1 MHYSPIYHLSYFP
14 QIKTQNSFERRKS
27 KRRKKKKKKNHLDI
41 HEVSE
46 GRRCILRAANN
57 ANKSKDNKAPWQP
70 GDRRVPLSRIIETTI
85 AANHVSR
92 SRERWSRVLDTRSLR
107 AGSSGVPYPLVDSST
122 IRVLLSLNCQKQWNY
137 CARYPGIKGRQR
149 RERTVWSSV
158 CVCVCVW
165 RVWRWKLGSCP
176 FSIPRFRTLLT
187 HRKGC
192 INDIVRCT
200 LRNTVIAFWSLWDR
214 LTG

>member
-1 MHYSPIYHLSYFP
+1 MSYFP
-14 QIKTQNSFERRKS
+14 QIKAQNSFERRKS

-149 RERTVWSSV
+149 RERTVWNSV
-158 CVCVCVW
+158 CVCVCVKGVEVEI
-165 RVWRWKLGSCP
+165 RVV
-176 FSIPRFRTLLT
+176 SIFYPSISYPSNTSKGLYQW
-187 HRKGC
+187 HR
-192 INDIVRCT
+192 
-200 LRNTVIAFWSLWDR
+200 SLHV
-214 LTG
+214 T

>member
-1 MHYSPIYHLSYFP
+1 MSYFP
-14 QIKTQNSFERRKS
+14 QIKAQNSFERRKS

-149 RERTVWSSV
+149 RERTVWNSV
-158 CVCVCVW
+158 CVCVCE
-165 RVWRWKLGSCP
+165 
-176 FSIPRFRTLLT
+176 
-187 HRKGC
+187 GC
-192 INDIVRCT
+192 GGGN
-200 LRNTVIAFWSLWDR
+200 
-214 LTG
+214 

>member
-1 MHYSPIYHLSYFP
+1 MSYFP
-14 QIKTQNSFERRKS
+14 QIKAQNLFERRKS

-149 RERTVWSSV
+149 RERTVWNSV
-158 CVCVCVW
+158 CVCVCVKGVEVEI
-165 RVWRWKLGSCP
+165 RVV
-176 FSIPRFRTLLT
+176 SIFYPSISYPSNTSKGLYQW
-187 HRKGC
+187 HR
-192 INDIVRCT
+192 
-200 LRNTVIAFWSLWDR
+200 SLHV
-214 LTG
+214 T